1 MDFLGLACVTLL
13 DKGTDPVHAGSK
25 YCFPVCLTVCL
36 SSAAAGEKSAKNLVK
51 NPNVNIFGEADVLV
65 YNV

>member
-1 MDFLGLACVTLL
+1 MGLACVTLL
-13 DKGTDPVHAGSK
+13 DKGTDPVHANSN

-36 SSAAAGEKSAKNLVK
+36 SSAAASEKSAKNLGK
-51 NPNVNIFGEADVLV
+51 DPSVNIFGEADVLV